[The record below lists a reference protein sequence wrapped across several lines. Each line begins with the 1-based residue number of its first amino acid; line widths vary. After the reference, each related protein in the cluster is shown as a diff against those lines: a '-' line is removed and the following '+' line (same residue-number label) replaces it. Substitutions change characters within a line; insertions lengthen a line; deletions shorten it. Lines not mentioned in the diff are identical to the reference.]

1 MQTSQETTNLF
12 KAMISAFADMQAI
25 PKDKQ
30 AYGYKYATLDNLI
43 AMLRSVLPKHGLGF
57 TQSFRRENGV
67 ATLTTRVFHNTGEWM
82 EDFVE
87 ISGVDLQGKAND
99 AQKIG
104 AAVTYYRRYTLSA
117 IFGIASDDD
126 VDGNLNN
133 IPQQQ
138 QQQQQRPKQ
147 APAPRQ
153 EQPKQE
159 QPKPKLDTLEY
170 ITDDWKRRIDAGEDR
185 ASIMKDYADILKT
198 DEQRIPTEIAGEEQ
212 RVLATALFRRNNKK
226 Q

>member
-12 KAMISAFADMQAI
+12 KAMISAFADMQTI

-43 AMLRSVLPKHGLGF
+43 AMLRCVLPKHGLGF
-57 TQSFRRENGV
+57 TQSFRRENGT
-67 ATLTTRVFHNTGEWM
+67 ATLTTRVFHNSGEWM

-138 QQQQQRPKQ
+138 QQQKPKQ
-147 APAPRQ
+147 APATRQ
-153 EQPKQE
+153 EQT
-159 QPKPKLDTLEY
+159 KPKLDPLEY